1 MLIAKLKN
9 KSILLILSR
18 LVFTTSYSLLFN
30 IVICIGRFYY
40 LIFQTGV
47 SRQNLIRPRLS
58 AFVSC
63 KINDLV

>member
-30 IVICIGRFYY
+30 IVICI
-40 LIFQTGV
+40 
-47 SRQNLIRPRLS
+47 
-58 AFVSC
+58 
-63 KINDLV
+63 KIGTILESFLLEMK